1 MTNVCTGRGRAGLKM
16 GLYSF
21 SLYFLSLWDLSPSVS
36 VQRMV
41 EARFGRGENTFEFL
55 VSVYSF
61 HRDSL
66 VFQSSE
72 AWKNGE
78 EGC

>member
-1 MTNVCTGRGRAGLKM
+1 
-16 GLYSF
+16 
-21 SLYFLSLWDLSPSVS
+21 
-36 VQRMV
+36 MV